1 MAEPAAR
8 MSAKLEA
15 EVTAIKGVSRLYPNS
30 ISASLAELVRRE
42 GAGNS
47 RVMMREG
54 VVTVTIGTAPGSIAR
69 DIAHEVHEVVRT
81 FVVANDLHLTRVD
94 IRIATIGI

>member
-1 MAEPAAR
+1 MAEPAIR
-8 MSAKLEA
+8 MTKKLEE
-15 EVTAIKGVSRLYPNS
+15 EVAAIEGVSRLYPNS
-30 ISASLAELVRRE
+30 IFASLAELVRRD

-81 FVVANDLHLTRVD
+81 FLVANDLPLTRVD

>member
-1 MAEPAAR
+1 MTK
-8 MSAKLEA
+8 KLEE
-15 EVTAIKGVSRLYPNS
+15 EVAAIEGVSRLYPNS
-30 ISASLAELVRRE
+30 IFASLAELVRRD

-69 DIAHEVHEVVRT
+69 DVAHEVHEVVRR
-81 FVVANDLHLTRVD
+81 FLRGNDLPCTRVN
-94 IRIATIGI
+94 ITIATIGV